1 MDSPIYQHLSPD
13 EFRLL
18 SFQPG
23 NEITATLETLNLYQ
37 ARTYIA
43 LSYTWGLAPRRNG
56 RPPDLAY
63 AIILNGCSFT
73 VQENLYDALTTL
85 APELRQEDHLLWID
99 AICINQND
107 IQERN
112 AQILLMR
119 YIYEHATLVY
129 GWIGLPSD
137 PEQNRLA
144 IQVMRKFNQV
154 LHEGLKANN
163 DDMNAVASQ
172 ISPDNK
178 EIFPDEGTDCYRGW
192 LGISDIFKRSYW
204 RRTWIYQEATGPPAS
219 TRFYCGSSYFNMT
232 LISASVFMAHHFSEL
247 NGLDFA
253 FRDLARGPVFAI
265 SAFRTEGVIAYG
277 DSLLELIDSLRGTE
291 ASEPRDKV
299 YALLGLT
306 ADSEAA
312 SIKPDYATSLCEVY
326 TDVVRFSLSQP
337 KHGLQILGHVM
348 RLRVN
353 FKDEENTYI
362 RNGFPSWVPDYREY
376 GVNLFPTVLEDLSGA
391 YNACGPH
398 RIHNAQIDGRRLT
411 LQGFVI
417 DRISSLSAPW
427 EHNVFSTEEVEA
439 WAPKDPTAAYN
450 STGQTFDEAFR
461 TTILADMNIVN
472 KSRGHMADLHLMNA
486 RNDRLTP
493 DQHKRKNW
501 MKVALKC
508 ASGVRRLCWTEAGR
522 MGLVAFPARVG
533 DLLYILCGGQMVYTL
548 RPNGEGIFEF
558 IGDAYIHGVMDG
570 QSFEDGSFNDKDQE
584 TVILE

>member
-1 MDSPIYQHLSPD
+1 MVTSRVYGQASGILMDSPIYQHLSPD

-18 SFQPG
+18 RFQPG
-23 NEITATLETLNLYQ
+23 NEITATLETWNLYQ
-37 ARTYIA
+37 ARIYIA

-56 RPPDLAY
+56 RPPDISY
-63 AIILNGCSFT
+63 SIILNEYSFS

-85 APELRQEDHLLWID
+85 APQLRQEDRLLWID

-119 YIYEHATLVY
+119 YIYEHATVVY

-144 IQVMRKFNQV
+144 IQVMRKSNQV

-219 TRFYCGSSYFNMT
+219 TRFYCGSSYFTMT

-253 FRDLARGPVFAI
+253 FRDLARGPVLNI
-265 SAFRTEGVIAYG
+265 SAFRTEGVIAHG
-277 DSLLELIDSLRGTE
+277 DSLLELIDFLRGTE

-312 SIKPDYATSLCEVY
+312 SIEPDYAKSLCEVY

-353 FKDEENTYI
+353 FKDEENIYI
-362 RNGFPSWVPDYREY
+362 RNGFPSWVPDYRQ
-376 GVNLFPTVLEDLSGA
+376 NL
-391 YNACGPH
+391 
-398 RIHNAQIDGRRLT
+398 
-411 LQGFVI
+411 
-417 DRISSLSAPW
+417 
-427 EHNVFSTEEVEA
+427 
-439 WAPKDPTAAYN
+439 
-450 STGQTFDEAFR
+450 DEAFR
-461 TTILADMNIVN
+461 TTVLADMNVVK
-472 KSRGHMADLHLMNA
+472 KSRGHLADLHLINA

-501 MKVALKC
+501 MNVALKC

-522 MGLVAFPARVG
+522 MGIVAFPSRVG

-548 RPNGEGIFEF
+548 RRKGEGIFEF
-558 IGDAYIHGVMDG
+558 IGDAYVHGVMDG